1 MADFSDRERLDWLSR
16 ECSETDI
23 WIAHDGVER
32 EAGNFYRVTV
42 DDGEKIYHGGS
53 TRQCLDAAMLASGL
67 VPQERESVS
76 MEELRAVF
84 LKAASGSTWLA
95 DDSIRAVLAAATG
108 SDGRVKRVE
117 EH

>member
-23 WIAHDGVER
+23 WIVHDGVER

-67 VPQERESVS
+67 VPQERESNS
-76 MEELRAVF
+76 QKGERTYYCAFCKAWNPLRGG
-84 LKAASGSTWLA
+84 KCIDCG
-95 DDSIRAVLAAATG
+95 IRSLPE
-108 SDGRVKRVE
+108 RVE
-117 EH
+117 D